1 MIEIV
6 FSACTILGACKQERL
21 TFMAQPG
28 ELTVFSC
35 AKYGQ
40 GHLAKWAGEHPGH
53 LIKSWRCRPAGL
65 QAKA

>member
-6 FSACTILGACKQERL
+6 FTACTLIGSCSNERL

-28 ELTVFSC
+28 EISVFSC

-40 GHLAKWAGEHPGH
+40 GHLSKWAGEHPGH
-53 LIKSWRCRPAGL
+53 TIKRWRCQSARL
-65 QAKA
+65 EAKA